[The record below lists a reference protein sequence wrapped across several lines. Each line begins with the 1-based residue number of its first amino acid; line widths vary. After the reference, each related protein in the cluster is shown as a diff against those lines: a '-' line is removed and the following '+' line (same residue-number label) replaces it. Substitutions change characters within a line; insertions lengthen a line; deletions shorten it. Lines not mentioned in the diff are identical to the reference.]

1 LLHPAL
7 LLLELIL
14 FALCRVVF
22 VYTKKWKD
30 GRCIEGR
37 MSRLSWFKDV
47 DVDRGFGRF
56 VGVDFYENQPRD
68 IFPRVVLNLVDK
80 GTWLD
85 DDNVASGLR
94 SLASFAV

>member
-1 LLHPAL
+1 MERRQMYRGKDEQAL
-7 LLLELIL
+7 
-14 FALCRVVF
+14 VVQGF
-22 VYTKKWKD
+22 
-30 GRCIEGR
+30 
-37 MSRLSWFKDV
+37 